1 MRGAGCH
8 VHVRHRA
15 NPNGGLAKSRFPR
28 TVPTSQAVQSAY
40 VDCRFERTEIL
51 GDGDCDMV
59 FVAGATPARDSED
72 GSRSA
77 CRAAKIGRPP
87 ADSPI
92 TGAASVCL

>member
-51 GDGDCDMV
+51 GDDDCDMV
-59 FVAGATPARDSED
+59 FVA
-72 GSRSA
+72 
-77 CRAAKIGRPP
+77 
-87 ADSPI
+87 
-92 TGAASVCL
+92 